1 MQRDDVVDRIASFR
15 RSTHSFFTVRV
26 RALLALGTILA
37 LGTVGT
43 FAAWANSA
51 VATGTFSTGT
61 VDLRANDTKS
71 FTFSALGMTG
81 MLPGESQAASL
92 QVQNT
97 RSTMDVTYTVN
108 VTTPAGSP
116 VLANNIQLRVF
127 SGGTPSNATT
137 GGLRTGS
144 CTGTQIGQTT
154 LAAGSAAPIVTSPR
168 PLAASTGTE
177 TLCMVVTLPTTTP
190 LPTQNQSVPALVFT
204 FAAQTTV

>member
-1 MQRDDVVDRIASFR
+1 MQRDDVVDRIAACR

-26 RALLALGTILA
+26 RALLTLGTILA
-37 LGTVGT
+37 LGTAGT

-61 VDLRANDTKS
+61 IDLRANDTKS
-71 FTFSALGMTG
+71 FTFSALSMTG

-108 VTTPAGSP
+108 VTT
-116 VLANNIQLRVF
+116 LREVPRSRTTF
-127 SGGTPSNATT
+127 SSEPSAAEPHRMPPPGVCAQVVHRLPDRADDSRGGELRAHCHVTPSARCVHRY
-137 GGLRTGS
+137 GDLVRGRHAPHYD
-144 CTGTQIGQTT
+144 
-154 LAAGSAAPIVTSPR
+154 AAHDSESERAG
-168 PLAASTGTE
+168 
-177 TLCMVVTLPTTTP
+177 
-190 LPTQNQSVPALVFT
+190 LVFT